1 MKFDA
6 SRFFIDRPIFAA
18 VLSILIFVAGA
29 LSLLRLPVSEYPD
42 VVPPAVQVKAVYPGA
57 DPRTLSQTVAAPL
70 VHRIAR
76 ADDDGFSSVFGTAF
90 VAETPMV
97 EEDTQPAPTF
107 TRRQV
112 LLG

>member
-1 MKFDA
+1 MSVQSLYYVKDA
-6 SRFFIDRPIFAA
+6 KLHELDLG
-18 VLSILIFVAGA
+18 VL
-29 LSLLRLPVSEYPD
+29 
-42 VVPPAVQVKAVYPGA
+42 A
-57 DPRTLSQTVAAPL
+57 DLPRTLARIEARFASLGVQEPTETVAAPL

-90 VAETPMV
+90 VAETPMA

>member
-1 MKFDA
+1 MD
-6 SRFFIDRPIFAA
+6 SA
-18 VLSILIFVAGA
+18 VFGA
-29 LSLLRLPVSEYPD
+29 LSVQSLYYVKDSKLFELD
-42 VVPPAVQVKAVYPGA
+42 LAVLA
-57 DPRTLSQTVAAPL
+57 DLPRTLARIEARFASLGVQEPETVTAPL

-76 ADDDGFSSVFGTAF
+76 PDDDGFSSVFGTAF

>member
-1 MKFDA
+1 ME
-6 SRFFIDRPIFAA
+6 SA
-18 VLSILIFVAGA
+18 VLGA
-29 LSLLRLPVSEYPD
+29 LS
-42 VVPPAVQVKAVYPGA
+42 VQSLYYVKDAKLHELDLGVLA
-57 DPRTLSQTVAAPL
+57 ELPRTLARIEARFASLGVQEPATVAAPL
-70 VHRIAR
+70 VHHIAR

-112 LLG
+112 VLG

>member
-1 MKFDA
+1 ME
-6 SRFFIDRPIFAA
+6 SA
-18 VLSILIFVAGA
+18 VLGA
-29 LSLLRLPVSEYPD
+29 LS
-42 VVPPAVQVKAVYPGA
+42 VQSLYYVKDAKLHELDLGVLA
-57 DPRTLSQTVAAPL
+57 DLPRTLARIEARFASLGVQEPTETVAAPL

-112 LLG
+112 VLG

>member
-1 MKFDA
+1 M
-6 SRFFIDRPIFAA
+6 
-18 VLSILIFVAGA
+18 LGA
-29 LSLLRLPVSEYPD
+29 LS
-42 VVPPAVQVKAVYPGA
+42 VQSLYYVKDAKLYELDLGVLA
-57 DPRTLSQTVAAPL
+57 DLPRTLARIEARFASLGVQEPEAAAVPL
-70 VHRIAR
+70 VHHIAR

-112 LLG
+112 VLG